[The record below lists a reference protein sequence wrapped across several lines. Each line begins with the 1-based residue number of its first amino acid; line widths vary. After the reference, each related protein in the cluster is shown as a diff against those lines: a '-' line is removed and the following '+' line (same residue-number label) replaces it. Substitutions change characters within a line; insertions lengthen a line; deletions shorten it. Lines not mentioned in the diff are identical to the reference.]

1 MKLVLNDKQRAY
13 VKEILQSSEVNA
25 ARGDD
30 PELALAFRELYDK
43 VKAENVAYIKL
54 KRADAESI
62 SDFCESVVDSLNKAL
77 DFLEKDVTR
86 SEEVVSEL
94 KDKTNAALSEI
105 KAVVLQ
111 IKEKIKQNPIGLPG
125 VR

>member
-25 ARGDD
+25 ARGNDL
-30 PELALAFRELYDK
+30 ELALAFRELYDK
-43 VKAENVAYIKL
+43 VKADNAAYVNL

-62 SDFCESVVDSLNKAL
+62 SEFCDSVVKSLEKAL
-77 DFLEKDVTR
+77 EFLEKDTDR
-86 SEEVVSEL
+86 SKEVVDDL

-105 KAVVLQ
+105 SAVVLQ
-111 IKEKIKQNPIGLPG
+111 IKEKIEQNP
-125 VR
+125 